1 MPRRPWLGGDVMTE
15 TVTVE
20 FRDKVE
26 GCAERTRYRRD
37 SASNTGTGF
46 SSSSR
51 RRSVA
56 EWYQSSFRDAGPP
69 ALARA
74 ASVWQ

>member
-26 GCAERTRYRRD
+26 GCAELTRYRKIVPLTPVPDPQVQAGGARMP
-37 SASNTGTGF
+37 SGT
-46 SSSSR
+46 SL
-51 RRSVA
+51 
-56 EWYQSSFRDAGPP
+56 
-69 ALARA
+69 ALETRVLRH
-74 ASVWQ
+74 SHG